1 MPGKWVD
8 IDVSGENM
16 EAYVAEP
23 EAEGTYPAVIV
34 IQEVWGANSLGGAL
48 GAFDLGL
55 REGLRCPWV
64 VPGPLGPWDFGGRF
78 FPSALMRSS
87 FCLS

>member
-23 EAEGTYPAVIV
+23 EAEGKYPAVIV
-34 IQEVWGANSLGGAL
+34 IQEVWGVNSHIQMVTDRLPSQG
-48 GAFDLGL
+48 FVGL
-55 REGLRCPWV
+55 APQMFHREGPMIM
-64 VPGPLGPWDFGGRF
+64 
-78 FPSALMRSS
+78 ALHEERETA
-87 FCLS
+87 FARAG